1 MIVDYIFKKNAE
13 ALQKRI
19 KEKSLKASFV
29 SACNGISGISGDDYR
44 IFRMLKNCF
53 FIMGSLGAILNI
65 FTSYFNPTFISF
77 LLISFFAWGMMRSK
91 RKNTSESVYRL
102 YKELDFILIEDIKK
116 YFTEY
121 SKDVKINQ
129 EEFDEYSKF
138 YKSILNNEKGYVN
151 YFVSLIK
158 EVQKIEEQNK
168 PTKIP
173 TEYFLEQVDEKSI
186 IFSNEPIG
194 IIDSKLNLN
203 MNSIKNQQ

>member
-1 MIVDYIFKKNAE
+1 MIVDYIFKKNTE

-19 KEKSLKASFV
+19 KEKNLNASFV
-29 SACNGISGISGDDYR
+29 SACNGISDISGDDYR
-44 IFRMLKNCF
+44 VFRMLTNCF
-53 FIMGSLGAILNI
+53 FIMGSLGAIMNL
-65 FTSYFNPTFISF
+65 FTSYFNPVFIAF
-77 LLISFFAWGMMRSK
+77 YLVSFFTSILMINK
-91 RKNTSESVYRL
+91 KKKFSESVYRL
-102 YKELDFILIEDIKK
+102 YKELDFILIEDTKK

-158 EVQKIEEQNK
+158 EVKKIEEENK
-168 PTKIP
+168 TAEIP
-173 TEYFLEQVDEKSI
+173 SEYLLAHIDEKSI
-186 IFSNEPIG
+186 SFSNDPIG

-203 MNSIKNQQ
+203 MNNIKNQQ